1 MGDVNMADPLVAI
14 VGSVDT
20 QRNDY
25 DPALRNVDAAK
36 QACEEL
42 GRELAKSGYRI
53 VVYTA
58 DPAYIEADI
67 VRGYVA
73 SNLAKPKSIEVRYP
87 QSISQNNPPSFP
99 EQITHPN
106 VFDERPDAY
115 PNWQVSF
122 YASLKDA
129 GGVLLLGGASS
140 ALITGVMAQLY
151 HIPLISIATFGGSA
165 QNVWAL
171 SLGNLV
177 TEEER
182 RIMGSPT
189 WRTDSAEK
197 LIKSLGDQR
206 RRLLAEEVR
215 IRQAQQLEQ
224 KALRNR
230 ALAAGVLLLGAVM
243 LSILG
248 TFQAVPSPT
257 LFGLFFF
264 GTPLLAGASGGVARN
279 LFDYF
284 RGLPNQ
290 SPHATSVAAVL
301 GMMAGLIAAV
311 LFVIA
316 QWASNPAVKDL
327 AQALPPG
334 LNLLVPFEL
343 VIGFIAGLTLE
354 TVFTKLQGI
363 DVVNVSP
370 VTVKEL

>member
-1 MGDVNMADPLVAI
+1 MADPLVAI

-25 DPALRNVDAAK
+25 DPALRNVDVAK

-42 GRELAKSGYRI
+42 GRELAKSGCRI
-53 VVYTA
+53 IVYA
-58 DPAYIEADI
+58 SDPAYIEADI
-67 VRGYVA
+67 VRGYIA
-73 SNLAKPKSIEVRYP
+73 SNLAKPKSIEIRYP
-87 QSISQNNPPSFP
+87 QSIGQGNSPSFP
-99 EQITHPN
+99 EQKTHPS
-106 VFDERPDAY
+106 VFNESPDTH

-129 GGVLLLGGASS
+129 SGVLLLGGGSS
-140 ALITGVMAQLY
+140 ALITGVMAEMYRL
-151 HIPLISIATFGGSA
+151 PLISIATFGGSA

-177 TEEER
+177 TDEER

-189 WRTDSAEK
+189 WRADSAEK
-197 LIKSLGDQR
+197 LIKAIGDQR
-206 RRLLAEEVR
+206 QRLLAEEVR
-215 IRQAQQLEQ
+215 IHQAQQLEQ
-224 KALRNR
+224 KALHNR
-230 ALAAGVLLLGAVM
+230 AITAGILVLAAVM
-243 LSILG
+243 LTILG
-248 TFQAVPSPT
+248 TFWVPPSPT

-279 LFDYF
+279 LFDYL
-284 RGLPNQ
+284 RGLPNR
-290 SPHATSVAAVL
+290 SPYDTLVAAVL

-327 AQALPPG
+327 SKALPPG

-343 VIGFIAGLTLE
+343 VIGFIVGLTLE
-354 TVFTKLQGI
+354 MVFAKLQGI

-370 VTVKEL
+370 VTVEKS

>member
-1 MGDVNMADPLVAI
+1 MADSLVAI

-25 DPALRNVDAAK
+25 DPALRNMDVAK

-53 VVYTA
+53 VVYSSA
-58 DPAYIEADI
+58 PAFIEADI
-67 VRGYVA
+67 VRGYIA
-73 SNLAKPKSIEVRYP
+73 SNQAIPKSIEIRYP
-87 QSISQNNPPSFP
+87 QSIGQGNPPSFP
-99 EQITHPN
+99 EQQTHSSI
-106 VFDERPDAY
+106 FDERPDTH
-115 PNWQVSF
+115 PHWQVSF

-129 GGVLLLGGASS
+129 SGVLLLGGAGS
-140 ALITGVMAQLY
+140 ALIAGVVAQSY
-151 HIPLISIATFGGSA
+151 RIPLISIATFGGSA

-182 RIMGSPT
+182 SIMGSPT
-189 WRTDSAEK
+189 WRADSAEK
-197 LIKSLGDQR
+197 LIKALGDQR
-206 RRLLAEEVR
+206 QRLLAEEVR

-230 ALAAGVLLLGAVM
+230 AIAAGALVLSAVM
-243 LSILG
+243 LTILG
-248 TFQAVPSPT
+248 TFRAAPSPT

-279 LFDYF
+279 LFDYL

-290 SPHATSVAAVL
+290 SLHATSVAAVL

-327 AQALPPG
+327 GEALPPG

-354 TVFTKLQGI
+354 MVFTKLQGT
-363 DVVNVSP
+363 DVVNVGA
-370 VTVKEL
+370 VTIKGP

>member
-1 MGDVNMADPLVAI
+1 MADPLVAI
-14 VGSVDT
+14 VGSVDP

-25 DPALRNVDAAK
+25 DPALRNVDVAK

-42 GRELAKSGYRI
+42 GRELAKAGYRI
-53 VVYTA
+53 VVYSSN
-58 DPAYIEADI
+58 PAYIEADI

-73 SNLAKPKSIEVRYP
+73 SNLAKPQSIEIRYP
-87 QSISQNNPPSFP
+87 QSIGQGNPPSFP
-99 EQITHPN
+99 EQKTHPSL
-106 VFDERPDAY
+106 FDERPDTHS
-115 PNWQVSF
+115 NWQVSF

-129 GGVLLLGGASS
+129 SGVLLLGGASS
-140 ALITGVMAQLY
+140 ALITGVMAELY
-151 HIPLISIATFGGSA
+151 RIPLISIATFGGSA

-177 TEEER
+177 TGEEQ

-189 WRTDSAEK
+189 WRADSAEK
-197 LIKSLGDQR
+197 LIKALGDQR
-206 RRLLAEEVR
+206 QRLLAEEVR
-215 IRQAQQLEQ
+215 LRQAQQLEQ

-230 ALAAGVLLLGAVM
+230 AIAAGALALAAVM
-243 LSILG
+243 LTILG
-248 TFQAVPSPT
+248 TFWATSNPT

-279 LFDYF
+279 LFDYLK
-284 RGLPNQ
+284 GLPNQ
-290 SPHATSVAAVL
+290 SLYATPVAAVL

-327 AQALPPG
+327 GQVLPPG

-354 TVFTKLQGI
+354 MVFTKLHGT
-363 DVVNVSP
+363 DVVNVASVIGREP
-370 VTVKEL
+370 